1 MDISR
6 RAKNRNGRAI
16 LIPERDVRVN
26 HSDESNL
33 NNNKIIL
40 ILTEIHFTTYKFDFS
55 MNQHNL
61 KAKYVQK
68 ITIP

>member
-6 RAKNRNGRAI
+6 RAKNRKGRAI
-16 LIPERDVRVN
+16 LIPDREVRVN

-40 ILTEIHFTTYKFDFS
+40 ILTEIHFTKSKFDFS
-55 MNQHNL
+55 MNVHN
-61 KAKYVQK
+61 
-68 ITIP
+68 II

>member
-55 MNQHNL
+55 MN
-61 KAKYVQK
+61 
-68 ITIP
+68 